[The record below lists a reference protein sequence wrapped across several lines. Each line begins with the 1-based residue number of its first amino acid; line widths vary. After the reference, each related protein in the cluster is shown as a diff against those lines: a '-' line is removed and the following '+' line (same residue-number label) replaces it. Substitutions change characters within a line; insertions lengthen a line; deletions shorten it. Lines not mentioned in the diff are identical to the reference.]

1 VSKLVTIMRGKKVLN
16 NVYWHSSL
24 TIAQT
29 DDVQQQIAA
38 AETLANLQ
46 AGIDYNVVKYD
57 SKSQELSLLWYPGFF
72 IDAFPALE
80 KSYRIDLDDK
90 RVVKRSYQ
98 ASFNP
103 PILHRKELF
112 LSQDDPHIAQFKEL
126 TATAEQLGLFENPIR
141 IGFKQAW
148 ENLIAEKG
156 FQLVDHQ
163 FVPIGN
169 LETNVELPDYDSLV
183 GMAISRHLTALSR
196 SNLSAPM
203 QCLARHGFLD
213 GALSVFDYGC
223 GKGDDIRNLTANA
236 IPVSGWDPHYAADQ
250 PKQAADIVNL
260 GFVINV
266 IENYQERLDAILGAY
281 HLTQQVLVVSAM
293 LLNQNA
299 FKGQSFND
307 GVITQ
312 RNTFQK
318 YFTQTELKEFV
329 SDTLETE
336 AIPVAPGIFFIFK
349 DTDAEQRFLLNRQR
363 SHRNVLRLSQSFSNP
378 AVPKLSRNE
387 KKYLGVKHLID
398 PLWQQTLGLGRLPE
412 KTEIA
417 NLIELTQSLGST
429 SKALHFML
437 AQFDE
442 DLLEQ
447 ARQHR
452 IDDLLTYFALQTFS
466 KRRTYKHLETA
477 LQKDIKAFFGD
488 YKNATA
494 TAQAVLFQ
502 IGKADLIA
510 TACLQASE
518 QGLGYLD
525 EEQALYLHSYVVEQ
539 LPTVLRIYI
548 GCATVLYGD
557 IEQTD
562 LIKIH
567 SQSGKLSLMR
577 YDDFQNLP
585 LPRLLERVKV
595 NLREQTF
602 DLYQYGDEYEPTYLY
617 LKSRYI
623 NEEFP
628 NYAEQLSFDEQLQA
642 IRLFDLSG
650 YGPRPVIFRET
661 LANARWEVYGFEL
674 IRSQCIPNLDNLCGR
689 TLTYRQLIECGE
701 TQQSTGLVNCPKQ
714 PESYTALYDLAT
726 HILDPVIDY
735 YGMIQLTYGFCSHE
749 LGKYIKKRVA
759 PKLDQHAAHELN
771 AKNNLICPR
780 LGAAIDFIVEDENM
794 REVAD
799 WVANNTPFDRLYF
812 YGDNRPIH
820 VSYGPEQKGEYI
832 DLVMTETG
840 GQVPRK
846 TRIGSLIALN

>member
-1 VSKLVTIMRGKKVLN
+1 MLGKKVLN
-16 NVYWHSSL
+16 NVYWHNSL
-24 TIAQT
+24 TIAQP

-46 AGIDYNVVKYD
+46 AGTDYNVVKYD
-57 SKSQELSLLWYPGFF
+57 GKSQALSLLWYPGFF

-80 KSYRIDLDDK
+80 KSYRIDLDTQ
-90 RVVKRSYQ
+90 RVEKRSYH

-112 LSQDDPHIAQFKEL
+112 LSQNDPHIAQFKEL

-148 ENLIAEKG
+148 KNLIAEKG
-156 FQLVDHQ
+156 FQLVNHQ

-169 LETNVELPDYDSLV
+169 LESNDDLPDYDSLA
-183 GMAISRHLTALSR
+183 GTAISRHLTALSR

-213 GALSVFDYGC
+213 GTLSIFDYGC

-250 PKQAADIVNL
+250 PKESANIVNL

-266 IENYQERLDAILGAY
+266 IESYQERLEALRGAY

-299 FKGQSFND
+299 YKGQTFND

-318 YFTQTELKEFV
+318 YFTQTELKEFL
-329 SDTLETE
+329 SDTLDTE
-336 AIPVAPGIFFIFK
+336 AIPVAPGIFFVFK
-349 DTDAEQRFLLNRQR
+349 DPDAEQRFLLNRQR
-363 SHRNVLRLSQSFSNP
+363 SNRNVLRLSHRSSNP
-378 AVPKLSRNE
+378 ATPKLSRNE
-387 KKYLGVKHLID
+387 KKYLNFKHLID
-398 PLWQQTLGLGRLPE
+398 PLWQQTLELGRLPE
-412 KTEIA
+412 KNEID
-417 NLIELTQSLGST
+417 NLIELTQSFGAV

-437 AQFDE
+437 DQFDE
-442 DLLEQ
+442 ALLEQ
-447 ARQHR
+447 ARQNR

-466 KRRTYKHLETA
+466 KRRAYKHLESL

-488 YKNATA
+488 YKNAVEI
-494 TAQAVLFQ
+494 AQSVLFQ
-502 IGKADLIA
+502 IGKAELIA
-510 TACLQASE
+510 SACLQATE

-525 EEQALYLHSYVVEQ
+525 EEEALHLHTSVVEQ
-539 LPTVLRIYI
+539 LPPLLRIYI

-577 YDDFQNLP
+577 YDDFQHQA

-595 NLREQTF
+595 NLRGQTF
-602 DLYQYGDEYEPTYLY
+602 DLYQYGEDYEPTYLY
-617 LKSRYI
+617 VKSRYI

-628 NYAEQLSFDEQLQA
+628 NYAEQLSFDEHLQA
-642 IRLFDLSG
+642 LNLFDLSG
-650 YGPRPVIFRET
+650 YGPRPDAFRDT
-661 LANARWEVYGFEL
+661 LAKARWTIDGFNL
-674 IRSQCIPNLDNLCGR
+674 LRSQTIPELDEPCGQN
-689 TLTYRQLIECGE
+689 LTYRQLIECGE
-701 TQQSTGLVNCPKQ
+701 TQQRLGLENCPKQ
-714 PESYTALYDLAT
+714 PDSYTALYDLAS
-726 HILDPVIDY
+726 HILDPVIEY
-735 YGMIQLTYGFCSHE
+735 FGMISLTYGFCSHE
-749 LGKYIKKRVA
+749 LGKHINNRVA

-771 AKNNLICPR
+771 TKKNLICPR

-799 WVANNTPFDRLYF
+799 WVAENTPFDRLYF
-812 YGDNRPIH
+812 YGEDRPIH
-820 VSYGPEQKGEYI
+820 VSCGPEQKGEYI

-840 GQVPRK
+840 RQVPRK
-846 TRIGSLIALN
+846 RT

>member
-1 VSKLVTIMRGKKVLN
+1 MFGKKVLN

-24 TIAQT
+24 TTSQN
-29 DDVQQQIAA
+29 DDVQQHIVE
-38 AETLANLQ
+38 AEDLAGLQ
-46 AGIDYNVVKYD
+46 AGTDYNVVKYD
-57 SKSQELSLLWYPGFF
+57 VKDDALSLLWYPNFF
-72 IDAFPALE
+72 NDPFPALE
-80 KSYRIDLDDK
+80 RSYRINLSTK
-90 RVVKRSYQ
+90 RVEKRSYQ
-98 ASFNP
+98 ASLNP

-112 LSQDDPHIAQFKEL
+112 LSQDNPHIPQFREL
-126 TATAEQLGLFENPIR
+126 TATAEQLGLFENPIH

-156 FQLVDHQ
+156 FQLVDRH

-169 LETNVELPDYDSLV
+169 LEANGQQQNLV
-183 GMAISRHLTALSR
+183 STPSATIARHLTALSR

-236 IPVSGWDPHYAADQ
+236 IPASGWDPHYAADQ

-266 IENYQERLDAILGAY
+266 IENYQERLEALLGAY
-281 HLTQQVLVVSAM
+281 NLTRQVLVVSAM
-293 LLNQNA
+293 LINQNA
-299 FKGQSFND
+299 LNGRVFND

-318 YFTQTELKEFV
+318 YFTQTELKAFLN
-329 SDTLETE
+329 DTLETD

-349 DTDAEQRFLLNRQR
+349 DQEAEQRFLLNRQR
-363 SHRNVLRLSQSFSNP
+363 SQRNVLRLTRRSSNP
-378 AVPKLSRNE
+378 PLPKLSRNE
-387 KKYLGVKHLID
+387 KKYLNFKHLID
-398 PLWQQTLGLGRLPE
+398 PLWQQTLALGRLPE
-412 KTEIA
+412 KTEID
-417 NLIELTQSLGST
+417 NLVELTQSFGT
-429 SKALHFML
+429 ISKALRFML
-437 AQFDE
+437 DQFDE
-442 DLLEQ
+442 AVLEQ
-447 ARQHR
+447 AGQNR

-466 KRRTYKHLETA
+466 KRNAYKYLETS

-488 YKNATA
+488 YKNAMA
-494 TAQAVLFQ
+494 AAQSALFQ
-502 IGKADLIA
+502 IGKAELIA
-510 TACLQASE
+510 SACQQAAE

-525 EEQALYLHSYVVEQ
+525 EDEALHLHTGVVEQ
-539 LPTVLRIYI
+539 LPVLLRIYI

-577 YDDFQNLP
+577 YDDFQHRP
-585 LPRLLERVKV
+585 LPRLLERVKI

-602 DLYQYGDEYEPTYLY
+602 DLYQYGEEYQPTYLY

-642 IRLFDLSG
+642 FNLFDLSG
-650 YGPRPVIFRET
+650 YGPSPDKFQET
-661 LANARWEVYGFEL
+661 LANARWEIDGFEL
-674 IRSQCIPNLDNLCGR
+674 VRSRTIPELDSYCGR
-689 TLTYRQLIECGE
+689 YLTYRQLIECGK
-701 TQQSTGLVNCPKQ
+701 TQQTTGLANYPKQ
-714 PESYTALYDLAT
+714 ADSYTALYDLAIN
-726 HILDPVIDY
+726 ILDPLIDY
-735 YGMIQLTYGFCSHE
+735 FGMIRLTYGFCSHE
-749 LGKYIKKRVA
+749 LGKHIKKHVA
-759 PKLDQHAAHELN
+759 PKLDQHAAHERN
-771 AKNNLICPR
+771 SKNNLICPR
-780 LGAAIDFIVEDENM
+780 LGAAVDFIVEDENM

-799 WVANNTPFDRLYF
+799 WVAENTPFDRLYF
-812 YGDNRPIH
+812 YGDDRPIH

-832 DLVMTETG
+832 DLVLTDSG
-840 GQVPRK
+840 RQVPRK
-846 TRIGSLIALN
+846 RK